1 MARAH
6 LRAGAKRVF
15 PAVVLRE
22 LILGSQD
29 MNNHAEKTSL
39 VPDGIGLSWVLQ
51 RLRNIRQIRRLR
63 KGRDVGALVELLDS
77 EMGTLSR
84 SDVAAC
90 LGELGSSAAVQPLVH
105 HLHHDELV
113 VRISAAQAL
122 GRIGDSRAVPALL
135 RELSDR
141 EPIVRANA
149 IAALGEIGD
158 PAAISELR
166 SFLDDRDSWLR
177 GRAIYAFSLIQNPEA
192 QEIARQRLSREP
204 RPERNRIVKAVRK
217 RQAYVRRRQD
227 RDGPP
232 TDGAT

>member
-1 MARAH
+1 MRLAFLHEVDASGMARAH

-84 SDVAAC
+84 PDVAAC
-90 LGELGSSAAVQPLVH
+90 L
-105 HLHHDELV
+105 
-113 VRISAAQAL
+113 
-122 GRIGDSRAVPALL
+122 
-135 RELSDR
+135 
-141 EPIVRANA
+141 
-149 IAALGEIGD
+149 
-158 PAAISELR
+158 
-166 SFLDDRDSWLR
+166 
-177 GRAIYAFSLIQNPEA
+177 
-192 QEIARQRLSREP
+192 
-204 RPERNRIVKAVRK
+204 
-217 RQAYVRRRQD
+217 
-227 RDGPP
+227 
-232 TDGAT
+232 